1 MTNSDKLKELTIE
14 LLAKENRPMRP
25 REVAQKLNITQ
36 QKASAILLTL
46 YKENKLHRKS
56 DGGKVKYGYYDNF
69 NLIED
74 KIECYKF
81 FSDYPYIVIT
91 SWDSKRKVA
100 EKGFKDSTL
109 AIIYANIM
117 SLKNKD
123 QYEVIDNRRNM

>member
-1 MTNSDKLKELTIE
+1 MTNSEKLKELTME

-25 REVAQKLNITQ
+25 SEVAQKLNITQ
-36 QKASAILLTL
+36 QKAGAILLTL
-46 YKENKLHRKS
+46 YKENKLYRRA
-56 DGGKVKYGYYDNF
+56 DGCKVKYSTRYF

-100 EKGFKDSTL
+100 EKGFKNSTL

>member
-1 MTNSDKLKELTIE
+1 MTNSEKLKELAME
-14 LLAKENRPMRP
+14 LLAKENRPMRSS
-25 REVAQKLNITQ
+25 EVAQKLNITQ

-46 YKENKLHRKS
+46 YKENKLHRKV
-56 DGGKVKYGYYDNF
+56 DGCKVKYGTHDF

-74 KIECYKF
+74 EIQCYKF
-81 FSDYPYIVIT
+81 YSDYPYIVVT
-91 SWDSKRKVA
+91 SWDSKKRIA
-100 EKGFKDSTL
+100 EKGFKDLTI

>member
-1 MTNSDKLKELTIE
+1 MTNSEKLKELTME

-25 REVAQKLNITQ
+25 SEVAQKLNITQ

-46 YKENKLHRKS
+46 YKENKLYRRV
-56 DGGKVKYGYYDNF
+56 DGCKAKYSTRYF

-74 KIECYKF
+74 TIECYKF

-91 SWDSKRKVA
+91 SWDSKRIVA
-100 EKGFKDSTL
+100 EKGFKDLTI